1 VYSAGAFLF
10 NKKKKEKTTMLK
22 KTIPYEDYNGTKRE
36 EDFYFNLTE
45 TELAEMQLEVTGGL
59 DTMLQAIIKAQD
71 IPTIAKLFKQII
83 LKSYGQKSP
92 DGRRFIKSDELSTE
106 FSQTEAYNVL
116 YMELSQDAEKAAEF
130 IKGIIPAK
138 YREVVDTPE
147 LPA

>member
-1 VYSAGAFLF
+1 
-10 NKKKKEKTTMLK
+10 
-22 KTIPYEDYNGTKRE
+22 
-36 EDFYFNLTE
+36 
-45 TELAEMQLEVTGGL
+45 
-59 DTMLQAIIKAQD
+59 MLQAIIKAQD

-92 DGRRFIKSDELSTE
+92 DGRRFIKSDEPSTE

>member
-1 VYSAGAFLF
+1 M
-10 NKKKKEKTTMLK
+10 KIT
-22 KTIPYEDYNGTKRE
+22 
-36 EDFYFNLTE
+36 
-45 TELAEMQLEVTGGL
+45 TELKERKMQLEVTGGL

>member
-1 VYSAGAFLF
+1 M
-10 NKKKKEKTTMLK
+10 T
-22 KTIPYEDYNGTKRE
+22 
-36 EDFYFNLTE
+36 
-45 TELAEMQLEVTGGL
+45 
-59 DTMLQAIIKAQD
+59 
-71 IPTIAKLFKQII
+71 
-83 LKSYGQKSP
+83 
-92 DGRRFIKSDELSTE
+92 

>member
-1 VYSAGAFLF
+1 
-10 NKKKKEKTTMLK
+10 MLK

-83 LKSYGQKSP
+83 LNLMVRSLQMEGDSSSLTNCQQSSLRLKHTMFCTWNCLRMLKKQLSLSK
-92 DGRRFIKSDELSTE
+92 ELFLLNTE
-106 FSQTEAYNVL
+106 
-116 YMELSQDAEKAAEF
+116 K
-130 IKGIIPAK
+130 
-138 YREVVDTPE
+138 
-147 LPA
+147 

>member
-1 VYSAGAFLF
+1 
-10 NKKKKEKTTMLK
+10 MLK

-45 TELAEMQLEVTGGL
+45 IEVTGGL

>member
-1 VYSAGAFLF
+1 
-10 NKKKKEKTTMLK
+10 MLK

-36 EDFYFNLTE
+36 EDFYFN
-45 TELAEMQLEVTGGL
+45 AEMQLEVTGGL

>member
-1 VYSAGAFLF
+1 
-10 NKKKKEKTTMLK
+10 
-22 KTIPYEDYNGTKRE
+22 
-36 EDFYFNLTE
+36 
-45 TELAEMQLEVTGGL
+45 
-59 DTMLQAIIKAQD
+59 MLQAIIKAQD

-92 DGRRFIKSDELSTE
+92 DGRRFVKSDELSTE

>member
-1 VYSAGAFLF
+1 
-10 NKKKKEKTTMLK
+10 
-22 KTIPYEDYNGTKRE
+22 
-36 EDFYFNLTE
+36 
-45 TELAEMQLEVTGGL
+45 
-59 DTMLQAIIKAQD
+59 MLQAIIKAQD

>member
-1 VYSAGAFLF
+1 
-10 NKKKKEKTTMLK
+10 M
-22 KTIPYEDYNGTKRE
+22 
-36 EDFYFNLTE
+36 
-45 TELAEMQLEVTGGL
+45 
-59 DTMLQAIIKAQD
+59 KAQD

>member
-1 VYSAGAFLF
+1 
-10 NKKKKEKTTMLK
+10 MLK
-22 KTIPYEDYNGTKRE
+22 KTISYEDYNGTKRE

-71 IPTIAKLFKQII
+71 IPTIAKLFKH
-83 LKSYGQKSP
+83 GQKSP

-138 YREVVDTPE
+138 YREVIDTPE